1 MLEGSFF
8 VLRFQ
13 RDLFSDPLCLNCS
26 IAYNLVPHG
35 GFAMPKTM
43 NVQLYND
50 GADDL
55 LSADSFPDRVSL
67 LPSEHGAPQSGS
79 RLRVLWGQELLAD
92 VLDGRYRA
100 VICGVNDTDNSH
112 GVIAQIVSL
121 LTTSQWS
128 PQAVTSYAKMFH
140 ESVQVHAAHD
150 REPYILKYDL
160 DSVLV
165 LALLRPR
172 GREFFTVGDLS
183 RGFKTINKMLQG
195 RADRRPVCSV
205 SFLGAMSN
213 KLVKDDH
220 SLEEPSFETVLQTM
234 HDSGY
239 RGDVYPSPSMWHY
252 AHVGVFPSYPYPKGI
267 DRMRAGSS

>member
-1 MLEGSFF
+1 
-8 VLRFQ
+8 
-13 RDLFSDPLCLNCS
+13 
-26 IAYNLVPHG
+26 
-35 GFAMPKTM
+35 MPKTM
-43 NVQLYND
+43 TVQLYND

-67 LPSEHGAPQSGS
+67 LPANHGAPQAGS
-79 RLRVLWGQELLAD
+79 RIRVMWGQDLLAD

-100 VICGVNDTDNSH
+100 VICGVNDSDNSH

-121 LTTSQWS
+121 MTTSQWS
-128 PQAVTSYAKMFH
+128 SNAVTSYAKMFQ
-140 ESVQVHAAHD
+140 ESVQIHASND

-165 LALLRPR
+165 LGLLRPR

-183 RGFKTINKMLQG
+183 RGFRTVNKMLQG

-205 SFLGAMSN
+205 SFLGAVSN
-213 KLVKDDH
+213 KLVTDDQNH
-220 SLEEPSFETVLQTM
+220 NEPSFETVIQTM
-234 HDSGY
+234 HDSGF
-239 RGDVYPSPSMWHY
+239 RGDVYPSPAMWNY
-252 AHVGVFPSYPYPKGI
+252 AHIGVFPSYPYPKGI